1 MIAYKITNT
10 TDLAGKRDLQY
21 NSTLNIE
28 YVDYMIRKTIKIKPG
43 ETIYLKIASLPLSV
57 HNLRVRK
64 LISVVEISE
73 NELRNSMDNLKP
85 APIAVPVKE
94 VEVTEE
100 DKKISNEKKKIIQ
113 KPLITK
119 VTETE

>member
-28 YVDYMIRKTIKIKPG
+28 YVDSMIRKTIKIKPG